1 MRRKDRE
8 VTDPEKIREI
18 IFHCHCC
25 RLGLVDNGRAYIVP
39 LNFGLTEEA
48 GRYTFYFH
56 GARSGRK
63 IDLMKKDPRV
73 GFEMDTNYKLNEDE
87 AACEYSAR
95 FQSVIGS
102 GRITFIEDIPEK
114 RKALNVIMGHN
125 TGKWNWEFPEKTVNA
140 TCVFRL
146 DVEELSCKEHL

>member
-8 VTDPEKIREI
+8 VTDPGKIREI
-18 IFHCHCC
+18 ISACHCC

-39 LNFGLTEEA
+39 LNFGFTEEE
-48 GRYTFYFH
+48 GRYVFYFH

-63 IDLMKKDPRV
+63 IDVMKENPFV
-73 GFEMDTNYKLNEDE
+73 GFEMDTNYRLNEDE
-87 AACEYSAR
+87 SACEYSAR

-102 GRITFIEDIPEK
+102 GRITFIEDILGK
-114 RKALNVIMGHN
+114 IKALNVLMEHN
-125 TGKWNWEFPEKTVNA
+125 TGKGDWEFPEKMVNA